1 MRWGELMNKISEL
14 VREALKHLMIMLEL
28 PDGWQQK
35 TPRNR
40 FAKLHIER
48 EEGK

>member
-1 MRWGELMNKISEL
+1 MNKISVL
-14 VREALKHLMIMLEL
+14 VREALKHLIIMLEL

-35 TPRNR
+35 IPRNR

>member
-1 MRWGELMNKISEL
+1 MRWGELMNRISEL

-40 FAKLHIER
+40 FTKLLVER